1 MPEPVAHNAEPTVPT
16 RRRLT
21 LAALLGMTV
30 VGIGLS
36 AVIVTPFVP
45 ALTWAFALAVVSDPL
60 RLWIRSRLKS
70 PNLAAAVP
78 VVIVTAVILVPT
90 ALIAW
95 KVGQQAADLFEH
107 VTRFVDSGAARER
120 LSQVP
125 GGSQLYDAL
134 MGPDSGSEDAA
145 AELEKAV
152 VPEQAGAWL
161 RATVWGIVQSVI
173 AVFVLFFLFRDRDT
187 IIETLRRYLPM
198 SDHELDY
205 LFERV
210 RGMTH
215 ATIYGNLVTSAC
227 QGALGGI
234 MFALLGIP
242 NALLWSV
249 AMALLSLIP
258 SAGAFLIWL
267 PASAMLA
274 AQGAWGKASL
284 LAVWG
289 VAVVGSID
297 NILYPYLVGQRVRLH
312 TLVVFLSVVGGL
324 ASFGAPGLVLGPI
337 IVAATIAMIEIL
349 RRRTRRDRSATQP
362 A

>member
-1 MPEPVAHNAEPTVPT
+1 MSEPAARNPDSTLAT

-21 LAALLGMTV
+21 LAVLLGMTV
-30 VGIGLS
+30 IGIGLS

-45 ALTWAFALAVVSDPL
+45 ALTWAFALAVVADPL
-60 RLWIRSRLKS
+60 QSWVRARLNS
-70 PNLAAAVP
+70 PNLAAAVQ
-78 VVIVTAVILVPT
+78 VAIVTVAILVPT
-90 ALIAW
+90 TLIAW
-95 KVGQQAADLFEH
+95 QVGQQAANLFEE

-120 LSQVP
+120 LSELP
-125 GGSQLYDAL
+125 GGSRVYDAIL
-134 MGPDSGSEDAA
+134 GPDSGSDAA

-152 VPEQAGAWL
+152 PQQAGVWL
-161 RATVWGIVQSVI
+161 RATAWGIVQSII
-173 AVFVLFFLFRDRDT
+173 AVFVLFFLFRDRD
-187 IIETLRRYLPM
+187 IVIQTLRSYLPM
-198 SDHELDY
+198 SDNELDY

-215 ATIYGNLVTSAC
+215 ATIYGNLVTSGI

-234 MFALLGIP
+234 MFALMGIP

-249 AMALLSLIP
+249 AMAVLSLIP

-267 PASAMLA
+267 PAAAMLG
-274 AQGAWGKASL
+274 AQGSWGKAAL

-289 VAVVGSID
+289 AAVVGSID
-297 NILYPYLVGQRVRLH
+297 NILYPFLVGQRVRLH

-337 IVAATIAMIEIL
+337 IVAATIAMVEIL
-349 RRRTRRDRSATQP
+349 RRRTRRDRSAAQP